1 VSSIISVKQPCP
13 CVGGSGMT
21 FQDCNMKILSHYSR
35 LKSAIA
41 ADDGWDG
48 LGRGLGL
55 LKPD

>member
-1 VSSIISVKQPCP
+1 MSGNLQPRMQVLEC
-13 CVGGSGMT
+13 
-21 FQDCNMKILSHYSR
+21 
-35 LKSAIA
+35 IA